1 MASWPRLLSLS
12 THCHPPMPRTYA
24 PNQRIVTFGGTW
36 RAAIYDAIKQTRQLL
51 SRDDPLEVLVSD
63 TLSRTL
69 LGALMFVQTMP
80 S

>member
-1 MASWPRLLSLS
+1 
-12 THCHPPMPRTYA
+12 MPRTCA
-24 PNQRIVTFGGTW
+24 PNQRIVTFDGTW